1 MYESPER
8 LNQVLARWWQKV
20 LATECHD
27 PECPDMSEDWAFW
40 EETDASL
47 REALQ
52 SEEGENQKAPIR
64 EAA

>member
-8 LNQVLARWWQKV
+8 LNQVLARWWSKILV
-20 LATECHD
+20 TECT
-27 PECPDMSEDWAFW
+27 EIPDEWGYW
-40 EETDASL
+40 ERTDTSL

-52 SEEGENQKAPIR
+52 SQEGDDQKTVTR

>member
-8 LNQVLARWWQKV
+8 LNRVLARWWRKILV
-20 LATECHD
+20 T
-27 PECPDMSEDWAFW
+27 ECPDVPDEWGYW
-40 EETDASL
+40 ERTDASL

-52 SEEGENQKAPIR
+52 SQEDKDRKTVIQ